1 MMNFAQ
7 VFLLI
12 PLALD
17 SHSHTF
23 YSYLPAMAP
32 YISVPCF
39 PLHRR
44 NWTNQSTKRHYSAG
58 LSEREREEEEA
69 RAHYEMQVES
79 YQQRVQKYV
88 EIAIERERN
97 EPRPD
102 VTAAMILIERDWK
115 HDGLS
120 DNEDGPTHEWEVND
134 PEVYDLEPER
144 REWES
149 MGSAAMNKAFAED
162 EETARA
168 IEIFSKKA
176 EVKWLGTAS
185 DNVGVGGAAASVE
198 RAPVYNKMSDWQTS
212 EADEDMCAYDYI
224 QARFRGGIHLFAP
237 KSAQPSRGQFA
248 RKRTRLEPAPAYGHS
263 LP

>member
-1 MMNFAQ
+1 
-7 VFLLI
+7 
-12 PLALD
+12 
-17 SHSHTF
+17 
-23 YSYLPAMAP
+23 
-32 YISVPCF
+32 
-39 PLHRR
+39 
-44 NWTNQSTKRHYSAG
+44 
-58 LSEREREEEEA
+58 
-69 RAHYEMQVES
+69 MQVES

-120 DNEDGPTHEWEVND
+120 DNEDGPTHEWEAND

-149 MGSAAMNKAFAED
+149 MGSAAVNTAFAKD
-162 EETARA
+162 PETARA
-168 IEIFSKKA
+168 IEIFSTKA
-176 EVKWLGTAS
+176 EVKWLGTMSGNA
-185 DNVGVGGAAASVE
+185 GAASAESAASAARAAPAARE
-198 RAPVYNKMSDWQTS
+198 RAPVFNKMSDWQAS
-212 EADEDMCAYDYI
+212 AVDDDMCAYEYI

-248 RKRTRLEPAPAYGHS
+248 HKRTRLEPAPAYGHS